1 MLYKSGVNLKQ
12 NALEFI
18 QGSSSITIISAYI
31 KLSELMSLNDKNNI
45 SRIVVRWEIED
56 LIKGVSDLELY
67 EYCVNNG
74 ITLYR
79 NTRIHLKAIWDNEST
94 IILGSAN
101 ITGRGIG
108 EIGNT
113 YNYELSCKTA
123 IETLED
129 FNYLNH
135 IITTSEYVDIDLFTE
150 IQKIVKSCVIPKIDF
165 PKLPT
170 VKKKIDF
177 FLISQ
182 LPQTK
187 TPEHFYFLF
196 KNKLSLT
203 LIEKQFFSH
212 DMTLYCLEDCQDA
225 SLLLEKLKYNFNN
238 HPFIL
243 SFKDAVRN
251 AKYDKPERDYSMH
264 FGRVTRWFSY
274 NTTTVPTPRPYDLN
288 EQISILYDWICFF
301 DNSFTWSRP
310 GGTSQVI
317 KYNH

>member
-1 MLYKSGVNLKQ
+1 MLHKSGYNLRKS
-12 NALEFI
+12 AFEFI
-18 QGSSSITIISAYI
+18 LESNSITIISAYI
-31 KLSELMSLNDKNNI
+31 KLAELKSLNEKNNI

-79 NTRIHLKAIWDNEST
+79 NTRIHLKAIWDNESA

-113 YNYELSCKTA
+113 YNYELSCKTV

-150 IQKIVKSCVIPKIDF
+150 IQKIVKSCENPKIEF

-170 VKKKIDF
+170 VKKKKDF

-187 TPEHFYFLF
+187 TPEHFHFLF
-196 KNKLSLT
+196 TNKRSLT
-203 LIEKQFFSH
+203 LIEKQLFSH
-212 DMTLYCLEDCQDA
+212 DMTLYCLEDCQDE
-225 SLLLEKLKYNFNN
+225 SLLLLKLKYNFNN

-243 SFKDAVRN
+243 AFKDAVIN
-251 AKYDKPERDYSMH
+251 SKYDKPERDYSMH

-288 EQISILYDWICFF
+288 ERISILYDWICFF
-301 DNSFTWSRP
+301 DNGFTWSKP